1 MISAVLDTNILASGA
16 LTSSTIP
23 GLILDEWR
31 DGQFELVISLHI
43 INELERTLN
52 KSYFRNL
59 INTQSNNA
67 FLDLL
72 RNEATFISITAIVHG
87 KATHP
92 EDDIIL
98 ATAES
103 GSVDYIVTGDHG
115 LQRLKQFKDIQIV
128 DPRSFAEI
136 LKTEKFK

>member
-1 MISAVLDTNILASGA
+1 MISAVLDTNVLASGA

-23 GLILDEWR
+23 GQILNKWR
-31 DGQFELVISLHI
+31 DGQFELILSIQI

-59 INTQSNNA
+59 INTQEIDS

-72 RNEATFISITAIVHG
+72 RNEAMLIPITAKVHG

-98 ATAES
+98 STAES
-103 GSVDYIVTGDHG
+103 GSAAYIVTGDHK
-115 LQRLKQFKDIQIV
+115 LQ
-128 DPRSFAEI
+128 
-136 LKTEKFK
+136 